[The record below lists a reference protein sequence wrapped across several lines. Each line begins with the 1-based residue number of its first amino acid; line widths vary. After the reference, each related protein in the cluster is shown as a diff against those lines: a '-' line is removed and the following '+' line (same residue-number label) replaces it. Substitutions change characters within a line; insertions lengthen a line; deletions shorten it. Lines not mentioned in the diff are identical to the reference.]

1 MFNLYP
7 VNSKLIIPQIDW
19 TWQFISAKMYI
30 STDMENDMK
39 LVILD
44 ASNANPGDLSWD
56 IMKQYGDVTIYE
68 HTPDDVYGC
77 IKDADA
83 VFTDNTPLS
92 GDLLQACSNLK
103 FIGKLATGY
112 DNIDLE
118 AASRLGIAVY
128 NTPGYSTDAVAQH
141 TIALLLEAACRIR
154 AKNTL
159 AKQGLWVADGVF
171 SYDDAP
177 SMLLAGKS
185 LGIIG
190 YGNIGRK
197 VGEIASAL
205 GMSINVY
212 SRSREAAVTSDVI
225 TLHCPATADNYHMID
240 EKFISQMKD
249 GAIIINTARGSLIDE
264 AALAGALK
272 SGKISYAA
280 LDVLEQEPPGSDTLL
295 ALENC
300 CITPHAAWIP
310 PETRQK
316 VIDIAAQNISDYI
329 NGKDTNRII

>member
-1 MFNLYP
+1 
-7 VNSKLIIPQIDW
+7 
-19 TWQFISAKMYI
+19 
-30 STDMENDMK
+30 MK
-39 LVILD
+39 IVVLD
-44 ASNANPGDLSWD
+44 GSNANPGDLSWD
-56 IMKQYGDVTIYE
+56 ILNQYGKVTVYE
-68 HTPDDVYGC
+68 HTPDDVYSC
-77 IKDADA
+77 IKDAEA
-83 VFTDNTPLS
+83 VFTDTTSLS
-92 GDLLQACSNLK
+92 GDLIKRCPKLK

-118 AASRLGIAVY
+118 AASQLGIAVY
-128 NTPGYSTDAVAQH
+128 NTPGYSTEAVAQH
-141 TIALLLEAACRIR
+141 TIALMLEAACRIR

-159 AKQGLWVADGVF
+159 AKQGLWIADGVL
-171 SYDDAP
+171 SYDAAP

-205 GMSINVY
+205 GMNINVY
-212 SRSREAAVTSDVI
+212 SRSREAAICSDIVS
-225 TLHCPATADNYHMID
+225 LHCPATADNYHMID
-240 EKFISQMKD
+240 DSFISQMKD

-264 AALAGALK
+264 NALVKALQ

-280 LDVLEQEPPGSDTLL
+280 LDVLENEPPDIGNPLL
-295 ALENC
+295 RLENC

-310 PETRQK
+310 PETRK
-316 VIDIAAQNISDYI
+316 KIIDIAAANISDYL

>member
-1 MFNLYP
+1 
-7 VNSKLIIPQIDW
+7 
-19 TWQFISAKMYI
+19 
-30 STDMENDMK
+30 MK
-39 LVILD
+39 IVILD

-56 IMKQYGDVTIYE
+56 IMNRYGDVTIYE

-83 VFTDNTPLS
+83 VFTDSTPVS
-92 GDLLQACSNLK
+92 GDLIRACPNLK

-118 AASRLGIAVY
+118 AALSSGVAVY
-128 NTPGYSTDAVAQH
+128 NTPGYSTEAVAQH
-141 TIALLLEAACRIR
+141 TIALLLEATCRIR
-154 AKNTL
+154 KKSEL
-159 AKQGLWVADGVF
+159 AKQGLWIADGVF

-177 SMLLAGKS
+177 SMLLAGRS

-197 VGEIASAL
+197 VGEIAAAL
-205 GMSINVY
+205 GMNINIY
-212 SRSREAAVTSDVI
+212 SRDRKAAVTSDVI
-225 TLHCPATADNYHMID
+225 TLHCPATADNYHMIND
-240 EKFISQMKD
+240 KFISQMKD
-249 GAIIINTARGSLIDE
+249 GAIIVNTARGSLIDE
-264 AALAGALK
+264 KALANSLE

-280 LDVLEQEPPGSDTLL
+280 LYVLEQEPPGKDHPLL

-316 VIDIAAQNISDYI
+316 IIDAVAKNISDYI
-329 NGKDTNRII
+329 DGKDTNRII

>member
-1 MFNLYP
+1 
-7 VNSKLIIPQIDW
+7 
-19 TWQFISAKMYI
+19 
-30 STDMENDMK
+30 MK
-39 LVILD
+39 IVILD

-68 HTPDDVYGC
+68 HTPDDIYGC
-77 IKDADA
+77 IKNADA
-83 VFTDNTPLS
+83 VFTDNTSLS
-92 GDLLQACSNLK
+92 GDLMRACPNLK

-118 AASRLGIAVY
+118 TASQLGIAVY
-128 NTPGYSTDAVAQH
+128 NTPGYSTEAVAQH

-177 SMLLAGKS
+177 SMLLAGRS

-205 GMSINVY
+205 GMKINIY
-212 SRSREAAVTSDVI
+212 SRDRESAVSSDVI
-225 TLHCPATADNYHMID
+225 TLHCPATADNYHMINK
-240 EKFISQMKD
+240 EFISQMKD

-264 AALAGALK
+264 AALANALK

-280 LDVLEQEPPGSDTLL
+280 LDVLEQEPPVRDNPLL
-295 ALENC
+295 HLENC

-316 VIDIAAQNISDYI
+316 VIDIAAKNISDYI
-329 NGKDTNRII
+329 NRKDTNRII